1 MAEVKN
7 AFIKSKMNKDLDARL
22 IPQGEYRDAVN
33 IQVSK
38 SEGDDVGALEN
49 VLGNKSVADFN
60 IANGGTNVGK
70 CIGTFV
76 DEFNSIVYLF
86 FTDYTDPYK
95 DNISTYS
102 TTAKN
107 FIFSF
112 NTINNIIVK
121 LVEGSFLN
129 FSTNRP
135 IIGVNLLEN
144 LLFFT
149 DNRNQPRKINIQLAI
164 DEGITYYNTE
174 DKISVAKYNPYQ
186 AIEVIKETSPGSGIY
201 ETTMKDRFSE
211 YIPLNN
217 SASPNVTNPY
227 WAGEDAGQNPNFAG
241 DPQYLED
248 KFVRFSYRFKFV
260 DGEYSIFAPFTQECF
275 IHKKDG
281 YFLNGDE
288 PKTFKI
294 TFVELME
301 NKLKQKD

>member
-49 VLGNKSVADFN
+49 VLGNKSIADFN
-60 IANGGTNVGK
+60 IANGGTNVGE
-70 CIGTFV
+70 CIGNFV
-76 DEFNSIVYLF
+76 DEFNSTVYLF
-86 FTDYTDPYK
+86 FTDYTDLYT
-95 DNISTYS
+95 DNVSTYNKN
-102 TTAKN
+102 AKN

-112 NTINNIIVK
+112 NTRNNVITK
-121 LVEGSFLN
+121 LVQGSFLN
-129 FSTNRP
+129 FSTNKP

-149 DNRNQPRKINIQLAI
+149 DDRNQPRKINIQLAK
-164 DEGITYYNTE
+164 DEGIGYYNTE
-174 DKISVAKYNPYQ
+174 DKISVAKYNPYES
-186 AIEVIKETSPGSGIY
+186 IEVIKETSSGSGIY

-217 SASPNVTNPY
+217 STLPNVTTNPY
-227 WAGEDAGQNPNFAG
+227 WAGEDSGGNPNFAG

-260 DGEYSIFAPFTQECF
+260 DGEY
-275 IHKKDG
+275 
-281 YFLNGDE
+281 LN
-288 PKTFKI
+288 
-294 TFVELME
+294 L
-301 NKLKQKD
+301 